1 MEASKICQNG
11 GLTINWGK
19 VGSFWR
25 HSSYFK
31 KHAYQLCN
39 KKGKLDS
46 GFGSESLQDE
56 TGNQRFAVF
65 VGKCFHLHDCFSN
78 WSVVC
83 GLQCQDFWVLHFVWK
98 LENHENWKHENQIT
112 VLYFF
117 LQMTFSRKCQC
128 ITFCEFH
135 RNLLNSWKWAS

>member
-19 VGSFWR
+19 VRSFWR

-65 VGKCFHLHDCFSN
+65 VGKCFHLHDCFFKLVAGMWLTMSRFLSVAFCLKTWEPWELKAWESN
-78 WSVVC
+78 NC
-83 GLQCQDFWVLHFVWK
+83 FV
-98 LENHENWKHENQIT
+98 
-112 VLYFF
+112 F
-117 LQMTFSRKCQC
+117 LSANDVFKKMSMYN
-128 ITFCEFH
+128 I
-135 RNLLNSWKWAS
+135 LWIPP